1 MIKVIGITKE
11 NKSILMSYVWAH
23 TFAEVKQNPERV
35 SEYEYQLYDDPN
47 EILRENNLEP
57 TCNIY
62 KIKKIFGILLP
73 DAKYYDIKQLVEVK
87 QNG

>member
-11 NKSILMSYVWAH
+11 NKSILMSYAWAY

-47 EILRENNLEP
+47 DILKENYLEP
-57 TCNIY
+57 TGNIY
-62 KIKKIFGILLP
+62 KIKKIFSVLLP